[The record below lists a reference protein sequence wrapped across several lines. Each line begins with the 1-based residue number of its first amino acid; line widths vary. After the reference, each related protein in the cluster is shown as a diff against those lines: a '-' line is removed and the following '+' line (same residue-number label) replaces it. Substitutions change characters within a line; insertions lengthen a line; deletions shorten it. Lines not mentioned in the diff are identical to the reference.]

1 MRDELS
7 LPPQFQSG
15 AFSFSAAVAAGVTPG
30 KLRNPKLHA
39 PFVGVRSHTEPI
51 SRRDRAIALGQR
63 LGEGK
68 AISGLAAAE
77 LWGLRV
83 PNLTNTRFAEV
94 EVLTRASVSRVRIS
108 GVKSRAIRDDFF
120 RVARLGSVPIVSPV
134 LAVLTSAVHLNAFDI
149 TVMLDAL
156 LTDFNKYP
164 GLHFLERPLLVPDDF
179 PAMLAKFGRM
189 RGVRTLR
196 QASARARP
204 RVESPME
211 SVARLQFVD
220 AGLPEP
226 EVQPEIILEDGTLY
240 RPDLGYPEAGLY
252 LNYDGDFHFT
262 DQATID
268 ADVLRDRQFQEAGM
282 RLMHVVKTDLN
293 GKRWHELVRSIRV
306 HLART
311 GLI

>member
-15 AFSFSAAVAAGVTPG
+15 AFSVSAAVAAGVTPG

-51 SRRDRAIALGQR
+51 SRRERAIALGQR
-63 LGEGK
+63 LSDGQ

-77 LWGLRV
+77 LWGLRI
-83 PNLTNTRFAEV
+83 PNLANTRSADI
-94 EVLTRASVSRVRIS
+94 EVLTRASVSRVRIG

-120 RVARLGSVPIVSPV
+120 RASRLGSVPVVSPV
-134 LAVLTSAVHLNAFDI
+134 LAVLTSAMHLNAFDI

-164 GLHFLERPLLVPDDF
+164 SLNFAERPLLVPADL
-179 PAMLAKFGRM
+179 PAILAKFERM
-189 RGVRTLR
+189 RGIRTLR
-196 QASARARP
+196 QAVVRARP

-226 EVQPEIILEDGTLY
+226 EVQPEVFLDDGTLY

-306 HLART
+306 QLARSAV
-311 GLI
+311 I